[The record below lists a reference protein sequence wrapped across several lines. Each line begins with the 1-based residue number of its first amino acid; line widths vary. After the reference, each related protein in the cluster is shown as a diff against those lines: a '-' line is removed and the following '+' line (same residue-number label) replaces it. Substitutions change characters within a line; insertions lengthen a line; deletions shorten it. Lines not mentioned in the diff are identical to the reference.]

1 MISGRRKPKAYE
13 QHVASILRE
22 LPMSFETPE
31 SALAALQEKIAHIDP
46 ARSYE
51 TSHGRVSGAELRAPR
66 RRREAGDSALLT
78 PARGG
83 VR

>member
-51 TSHGRVSGAELRAPR
+51 TSHGRVSGAELRAQL
-66 RRREAGDSALLT
+66 EKCAEWNGVKL
-78 PARGG
+78 PARE
-83 VR
+83 VTR